1 MGARTDDQ
9 WVEDLRGGGAPRER
23 ALAELRAILLRGLTR
38 VLKRW
43 QLPGGANTVSLAEDF
58 VQDSLIRILDNL
70 GSFEGRSRF
79 TTWAQKIAVRV
90 ALTELRRKRWRDV
103 SLDAPPSADAD
114 TRPRDARPE
123 GREPDAARAGAS
135 SPHGRYAGPAEQV
148 ERADTVGW
156 IKRLM
161 VEELT
166 EKQRTAIRAV
176 AFAGLPLEE
185 VARRMGT
192 NRNALYKLIHDARKR
207 LKARLSQEGV
217 RVEDLLHS
225 MDRE

>member
-1 MGARTDDQ
+1 
-9 WVEDLRGGGAPRER
+9 
-23 ALAELRAILLRGLTR
+23 
-38 VLKRW
+38 
-43 QLPGGANTVSLAEDF
+43 LAEDF

-70 GSFEGRSRF
+70 ESYEGRSRF
-79 TTWAQKIAVRV
+79 TTWAQKVAVRV

-103 SLDAPPSADAD
+103 SLDAPPSAGAG
-114 TRPRDARPE
+114 TTPRDAGPG

-135 SPHGRYAGPAEQV
+135 SPHGTYPGPAEQV

-207 LKARLSQEGV
+207 LKGRLSREGV
-217 RVEDLLHS
+217 SIEDVLHS